1 MSAVAEKTQQDSQ
14 PPWSWMLVSQFRPP
28 RLRQSTEAGR
38 PRSSMSSR
46 GMMVEF
52 RGMVVAVGAEPGG
65 PTGMVRF
72 ETAMLVH
79 IMGSKVSVTVSGT
92 VVPPRPWVT
101 AVVFLGPGPGVGT
114 LRGGPVDCTDGGGVD
129 VDARDRGNDRWVGL
143 WAVSESVRRERLKAD
158 GGI

>member
-1 MSAVAEKTQQDSQ
+1 
-14 PPWSWMLVSQFRPP
+14 
-28 RLRQSTEAGR
+28 
-38 PRSSMSSR
+38 MSSR

-129 VDARDRGNDRWVGL
+129 VAARDRGIDMWIGGMIVGWGCGQL
-143 WAVSESVRRERLKAD
+143 VKVLGGKGSRLMVAYNLR
-158 GGI
+158 